1 MTIRNGQVRYR
12 DQKVIPAEQN
22 GGWVWNSPAG
32 HAVEQV
38 DIPLR
43 FGTLRLSGFSTGAM
57 ICKYGDRTGNLR
69 LALPVR
75 DGRVD
80 AELDIAFLPYTATP
94 LDLSVAANMGFADP
108 VENDRQGGWTDQGPD
123 NDFAIMPLGLQT
135 FGNVPVRVL
144 DPAENGGK
152 SVLAFR
158 NPARPEFLK
167 EAVIPADGG
176 KYAWLYLF
184 HAAAWCNRKAAG
196 SIEVAYAD
204 GTASN
209 FEVIDRRELFY
220 CKGMCPRRLPE

>member
-1 MTIRNGQVRYR
+1 MKPAGENAAKLHITVTPESPEKLRELFWSVRTNAPFLGREIRMTIRNGQVRYR

-158 NPARPEFLK
+158 NPARPEFL
-167 EAVIPADGG
+167 
-176 KYAWLYLF
+176 
-184 HAAAWCNRKAAG
+184 
-196 SIEVAYAD
+196 
-204 GTASN
+204 
-209 FEVIDRRELFY
+209 
-220 CKGMCPRRLPE
+220 